1 MRGSTRMSIN
11 CLRHNSARLAATLLA
26 TLVGLPVASA
36 QQFGSPSIVHK
47 VEQSGDRLEMQV
59 NTSRILTL
67 EEKIPRAQVAN
78 QDLLDLTP
86 VSAKQVQV
94 YAKKPGV

>member
-1 MRGSTRMSIN
+1 MSIN
-11 CLRHNSARLAATLLA
+11 CLRHNSARLAATILA
-26 TLVGLPVASA
+26 TLVGLPVVASA

-67 EEKIPRAQVAN
+67 EEKIPRASGQSG
-78 QDLLDLTP
+78 P
-86 VSAKQVQV
+86 S
-94 YAKKPGV
+94 